1 MGAIIDS
8 NEELKKHSVSDDHF
22 RNIDITSNLRH
33 DIKMMQH
40 SKRSGFRS
48 YKRKTV
54 MSIAVSCIFLASFTA
69 YAATG
74 HIQIFNSKGEVVVKT
89 VDPSTTTKLP
99 AKLSNSLEEY
109 RQRVLTVLKPGE
121 LAAYYVKD
129 DYINKL
135 NGYDTANP
143 IKFGYLPIE
152 YRSYEA
158 FLTEQVRTSA
168 PLLKKPGYL
177 PKGISFSYG
186 QVFPLGPQRYE
197 REKYDKLEKNLMV
210 KANSSKNEEKL
221 FIEKLDWSKA
231 NDTFLYLT
239 NAKNRGAII
248 IHAGYGLRLSVTQPT
263 NGSSEKIQMKHIEAI
278 YLNNETGG
286 DTIAWYD
293 SKRSIAYTIWVN
305 EEDLLSKEELKKM
318 AESMIAD

>member
-22 RNIDITSNLRH
+22 RNIDITSKLWH
-33 DIKMMQH
+33 DINMMQDK
-40 SKRSGFRS
+40 KRSGLRS
-48 YKRKTV
+48 FKRKTV

-74 HIQIFNSKGEVVVKT
+74 HIQIFNSKGKVVVKT
-89 VDPSTTTKLP
+89 VDPSTTTLP

-121 LAAYYVKD
+121 LAAYYIKD

-231 NDTFLYLT
+231 NNTFLYLA
-239 NAKNRGAII
+239 NGKNSGAVII
-248 IHAGYGLRLSVTQPT
+248 QAGYALRLSLTQTP
-263 NGSSEKIQMKHIEAI
+263 NASSEKIQLKHMEAI
-278 YLNNETGG
+278 YINNKTGG
-286 DTIAWYD
+286 DEIAWYD
-293 SKRSIAYTIWVN
+293 SKQSIAYSIWVN
-305 EEDLLSKEELKKM
+305 EEDLLSKKELQKM
-318 AESMIAD
+318 AESMITD